1 MPEELRN
8 KVAVITGS
16 TAGVGRGIATVLAR
30 EGANVVIV
38 ARRRELVDSFVA
50 DLCNQYGAGRAIGI
64 VADVGTND
72 GTQIVAAKAQEVF
85 GRVDILVN
93 NAGRP
98 AHRPFSENDDQEWQY
113 DFELKVMAA
122 VRLSRLVYPLMRDAG
137 GGRIVSVLSL
147 GAKIFPANSTPTA
160 VTRAGG
166 LALVKVLSKEFAKGN
181 VLVNAVLLGY
191 IKADQH
197 VRRWESEGRVGSLE
211 DFYAK
216 YAEKIPLGRVGDPTD
231 VGELVAFLASDRASY
246 ISGAAINCDGGLS
259 TVA

>member
-1 MPEELRN
+1 MSRDLQN
-8 KVAVITGS
+8 KVAIVTGS
-16 TAGVGRGIATVLAR
+16 TAGVGRGIATILAR
-30 EGANVVIV
+30 EGAHVVIV
-38 ARRRELVDSFVA
+38 ARRQELIDAFVT
-50 DLCNQYGAGRAIGI
+50 DLCKEHGAGRAIGI
-64 VADVGTND
+64 AADVGTAE
-72 GTQIVAAKAQEVF
+72 GTQMVVAKAQEAL
-85 GRVDILVN
+85 GRIDILVN

-98 AHRPFSENDDQEWQY
+98 AHRPFGENDDQEWQY

-122 VRLSRLVYPLMRDAG
+122 VRLSRLVYPVMAAGG
-137 GGRIVSVLSL
+137 GGRIISILSL

-181 VLVNAVLLGY
+181 VLVNAILLGF

-197 VRRWESEGRVGSLE
+197 VRRWEAGGRVGTLDE
-211 DFYAK
+211 YYAGH
-216 YAEKIPLGRVGDPTD
+216 AEKIPLGRVGDPAD
-231 VGELVAFLASDRASY
+231 VGELVAFLSSDRASY